1 MPAWLLPALMMG
13 GSMLGKAG
21 KGAADERARQ
31 NNFQLQN
38 NQLAQSAHNADMST
52 MLSAMQQNEGARMNR
67 AQLGIT
73 APSARMK
80 QALLGSLIQNAR
92 TARYTPPPGVRMGQ
106 VSGGFDLDTLINALG
121 RQAGGTLQGQATRAL
136 ETGSDV
142 PAFEDAT
149 ARLRPSPTPA
159 GYKKPGVFET
169 IMSIAGLVGGG
180 AGVSQNLRGASPEM
194 DRVSRAGFGV

>member
-13 GSMLGKAG
+13 GQILGKAG
-21 KGAADERARQ
+21 GGASKERQ
-31 NNFQLQN
+31 NANQFQLQN
-38 NQLAQSAHNADMST
+38 NQLAQSAHNADTSA
-52 MLSAMQQNEGARMNR
+52 MLSAMQQNEGAKMNR

-92 TARYTPPPGVRMGQ
+92 TAKYTPPAGVRMGQ

-121 RQAGGTLQGQATRAL
+121 RKAGGTLQSQATSAL

-142 PAFEDAT
+142 PAYEDAT
-149 ARLRPSPTPA
+149 ARLAKSPVPGGYQRA
-159 GYKKPGVFET
+159 GKMESL
-169 IMSIAGLVGGG
+169 MSGGGLLAGLLG
-180 AGVSQNLRGASPEM
+180 AVMQAKGAPPEM
-194 DRVSRAGFGV
+194 SGVSRAGFGV